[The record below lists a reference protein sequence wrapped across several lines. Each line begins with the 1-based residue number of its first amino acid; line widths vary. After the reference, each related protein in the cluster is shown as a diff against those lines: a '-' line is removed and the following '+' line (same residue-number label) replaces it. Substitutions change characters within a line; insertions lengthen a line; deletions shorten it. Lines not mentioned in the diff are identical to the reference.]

1 MRRDEQS
8 QVRNLAVI
16 EASRRKDFKK
26 EEINDNFYVISS
38 FSNVLKLCL
47 LGHLIDCTNA

>member
-1 MRRDEQS
+1 MVRRDEQS

-26 EEINDNFYVISS
+26 EEINDNTTMSLS
-38 FSNVLKLCL
+38 KK
-47 LGHLIDCTNA
+47 

>member
-16 EASRRKDFKK
+16 EASIRKDFKK
-26 EEINDNFYVISS
+26 EEINNDNTAMSLS
-38 FSNVLKLCL
+38 RK
-47 LGHLIDCTNA
+47 